1 MEYGNNKTKDK
12 TKGKRNERR
21 RERELGGGEAAGGT
35 DGNRIDQKTE

>member
-12 TKGKRNERR
+12 TKGERNERR
-21 RERELGGGEAAGGT
+21 RERELGGGKTASQT